1 MISIYDV
8 SQGATHSMGI
18 DDDAYLSEEEDL
30 ECPLCMEE
38 FDISDR
44 TFKPCPC
51 GYQIC
56 RFCYNRIVNS
66 DTANGCPACRRP
78 YSEETVEFK
87 PLTAEEWKR
96 DQQRLQSRKN
106 KEREKRDTDTVNRR
120 HLSNMRV
127 VQKNLVYVIGFSP
140 KSADADLAATLRGSD
155 YFGQY
160 GKINK
165 IVVNKKTHPNG
176 QPTVGV
182 YITYARKEDAAKAIQ
197 AVDGSVNDSRVLRAS
212 YGTTKYCSAY
222 LRQQICQNPSCMY
235 LHEPGEDVDS
245 YTREDMSIIQ
255 IAAKAAEGVNAN
267 ALAAHHMR
275 RQQSTTTSSTV
286 EEPGLPQHASWAS
299 KPLERPEPVSRP
311 SLLQQS
317 HTAGGQAGSQ
327 PQNRAA
333 PPPPPPA
340 VYANPIFGNIFRK
353 LTEGNFEYKI
363 EAGLEDFASF
373 PSLFAWSNDLAKR
386 PESPSKIGRHARA
399 NSRYA
404 FATDGRTPPPGFVPP
419 GLAPG
424 LQPPGFVRKDG
435 DDFLNSF
442 LKTATGQAQRPQ
454 GSFDAE
460 PATRPLQF
468 AGK

>member
-1 MISIYDV
+1 
-8 SQGATHSMGI
+8 MGI

-106 KEREKRDTDTVNRR
+106 KEKEKRDTDVVNRR

-140 KSADADLAATLRGSD
+140 KSADADLAATLRGGD

-197 AVDGSVNDSRVLRAS
+197 AVDGSVNDARVLRAS

-222 LRQQICQNPSCMY
+222 LRQQICQNPNCMY

-245 YTREDMSIIQ
+245 YTREDMSTIQ

-267 ALAAHHMR
+267 ALAVHHMR
-275 RQQSTTTSSTV
+275 RQASTATTSTSA

-299 KPLERPEPVSRP
+299 KPLNLERPEPISRP

-317 HTAGGQAGSQ
+317 HTPSSQAQ
-327 PQNRAA
+327 QQQQQHAPRPA
-333 PPPPPPA
+333 PPPPP
-340 VYANPIFGNIFRK
+340 VYSNPIFGNIFKK
-353 LTEGNFEYKI
+353 LTEGKFEYKL
-363 EAGLEDFASF
+363 EASLEELMSF
-373 PSLFAWSNDLAKR
+373 PSLFAWSNELTKR
-386 PESPSKIGRHARA
+386 PDSPTKLGRHARA

-404 FATDGRTPPPGFVPP
+404 FASDGKTPPPGFVPP

-424 LQPPGFVRKDG
+424 SHPPGFVRKDNG
-435 DDFLNSF
+435 GEDFFNTF
-442 LKTATGQAQRPQ
+442 LKGAAGQAQQRPQ
-454 GSFDAE
+454 GAFDLE
-460 PATRPLQF
+460 PAPAGPLQS